1 MKYIQYAIFNT
12 LFFFSAH
19 AVNINPGGYGEAIIL
34 PYYTVN
40 NGLNT
45 LLTINNSTD
54 QVKAVKIHFRE
65 GKEGK
70 AVLSF
75 NAYLAPQDIW
85 VAGLVP
91 IVSTVPGHT
100 GEDAASI
107 LHFDESCTPFLSFE
121 QQFLPF
127 EIDAESEDTNLKRS
141 REGYIEILEMG
152 ELDPFTGLGEAA
164 TFGYGSEVPRAC
176 ADIDMALSSGVWND
190 TDGDLTE
197 QLLPISGGLSATVGI
212 IDVAEGTLYSYD
224 GIAFENFYPSGSIFH
239 TPPGDTRVPSLE
251 QADTT
256 SVIFN
261 NGEPISTEWEQGF
274 QAISALL
281 MKSQVESFYTVD
293 ASLDAKTEMV
303 FSFPTKRLHPI
314 DEAPFAALGTTQDAG
329 CASYQLSMYDRNSN
343 NQCFYGNYCLFNQN
357 KSPQPPPIQV
367 QMCGSINVLQMFRQD
382 AQPNE
387 LPSRILG
394 SEYFDYRN
402 IQSSVAEAGKIKVN
416 FSQSLTAPN
425 NDSYTGMPVIA
436 LTFEK
441 YTNANAAPGLLAQYG
456 GIYSPQYKTE
466 VVND

>member
-1 MKYIQYAIFNT
+1 MKTIQFAIFST
-12 LFFFSAH
+12 LFYFSAH
-19 AVNINPGGYGEAIIL
+19 AVNISPGGYGEAVIL

-85 VAGLVP
+85 VAGL
-91 IVSTVPGHT
+91 ISKTSTLPGHA
-100 GEDAASI
+100 GEESAAI
-107 LHFDESCTPFLSFE
+107 VRVDQSCVPFLPTLYE
-121 QQFLPF
+121 FLPY
-127 EIDAESEDTNLKRS
+127 EIEAESEDTNLKRS

-152 ELDPFTGLGEAA
+152 ELDPSSGLGQAA
-164 TFGYGSEVPRAC
+164 TFVYNSEVPRAC
-176 ADIDMALSSGVWND
+176 ADIEAAFAGGIWNE

-197 QLLPISGGLSATVGI
+197 QMLPVTGGLSASVGI

-224 GIAFENFYPSGSIFH
+224 GVAFENFYPAGSIFH
-239 TPPGDTRVPSLE
+239 TSTGDTRVPSLE

-261 NGEPISTEWEQGF
+261 NGETVTTEWEQGY

-281 MKSQVESFYTVD
+281 MKKQVESFYTVD
-293 ASLDAKTEMV
+293 SLLDAKTEMV
-303 FSFPTKRLHPI
+303 LSYPTKRLHPI
-314 DEAPFAALGTTQDAG
+314 DEPPFAEMGTAQDAG
-329 CASYQLSMYDRNSN
+329 CVNYNFNLYDRESK
-343 NQCFYGNYCLFNQN
+343 NQCLIADNCPYYNGE
-357 KSPQPPPIQV
+357 SPQPPTIYT
-367 QMCGSINVLQMFRQD
+367 QMCGSINVLQMLSQD
-382 AQPNE
+382 TAQNE

-394 SEYFDYRN
+394 SAFFDYRN
-402 IQSSVAEAGKIKVN
+402 IKPVSQYGKIIVD
-416 FSQSLTAPN
+416 FSQNMTAPN
-425 NDSYTGMPVIA
+425 NDSYSGVPVIA

-441 YTNANAAPGLLAQYG
+441 YTNGNAAPGLMAQYG
-456 GIYSPQYKTE
+456 GIYSAKYQTE